1 VNDYDGCISQFR
13 EGMIMMDKH
22 KESLEEM
29 TKRVHKE
36 VFRTDMIFWIK
47 WSLWVLAGLI
57 IIVFITK

>member
-1 VNDYDGCISQFR
+1 
-13 EGMIMMDKH
+13 MMDEH

-29 TKRVHKE
+29 TKRVRKE

-57 IIVFITK
+57 IIIFV